1 MASENNHWYV
11 GTNPDTMGAKSQTGK
26 GSENKDP
33 LPYDVKIKAMEAL
46 WPDVAN
52 HIVPEESIMTLASK
66 VYREHGEGVNLV
78 AYTDEAWILKLL
90 TEYNNK
96 EAKHGYYNFANITT
110 KPTPRLSSA
119 TDVRNAVKADDRE
132 AFERA
137 AGVPADYKIDGKN
150 YFDLVAGY
158 LLSQPKENKSD
169 KYLQQKNIEE
179 SKMDIARLR
188 KLSGMPAV
196 LNEGAPVDFGDK
208 IKPAHGMTDNERK
221 LADIGRLLMDR
232 AKTESDDAVSN
243 AMAQLGD
250 RLATGSITDQ
260 SELVDFVKSS
270 TADPA
275 TLSDSV
281 TKTFA
286 AYGAGERADMSKV
299 DDRRKGSA
307 RPGEEEPGEEPE
319 DMGTDSYADAEDD
332 DYEYDGMPGS
342 KKPLDRLKHPLDDS
356 IDLSDIR
363 AEYEG
368 NEFTGELNKAKEEGD
383 DEFEV
388 DGKKYKVEEEEMD
401 EGVGQFSVKKRK
413 STVVPGSD
421 KEMIP
426 DVEETEFDIIHNGKV
441 VGDLRTDDYLA
452 YIHGSLYGKDLPEL
466 SHYGTHRS
474 SGISNTL
481 QAFLKSK
488 TGQRWATTGKLRGK
502 NILELEE
509 AEMDEGVKCD
519 CCNATPCTC
528 GPECPT
534 CGGMDESIE
543 ETADNAVAAAMAE
556 LRKLAGL

>member
-158 LLSQPKENKSD
+158 LLPQEEGKSD

-188 KLSGMPAV
+188 KLSGIPAV

-232 AKTESDDAVSN
+232 AKEESDDAVSN

-260 SELVDFVKSS
+260 SDLVDFVKSS

-307 RPGEEEPGEEPE
+307 RPDEEEPE
-319 DMGTDSYADAEDD
+319 MDD
-332 DYEYDGMPGS
+332 DAAMSAIDDMDTLEDS
-342 KKPLDRLKHPLDDS
+342 VDLD
-356 IDLSDIR
+356 DIR

-368 NEFTGELNKAKEEGD
+368 NEFTGELNKAKEED
-383 DEFEV
+383 EDEFEV
-388 DGKKYKVEEEEMD
+388 DGKTYKVK
-401 EGVGQFSVKKRK
+401 EG
-413 STVVPGSD
+413 
-421 KEMIP
+421 E
-426 DVEETEFDIIHNGKV
+426 N
-441 VGDLRTDDYLA
+441 
-452 YIHGSLYGKDLPEL
+452 
-466 SHYGTHRS
+466 
-474 SGISNTL
+474 
-481 QAFLKSK
+481 
-488 TGQRWATTGKLRGK
+488 
-502 NILELEE
+502 
-509 AEMDEGVKCD
+509 CD
-519 CCNATPCTC
+519 CCDSDPCAC

-534 CGGMDESIE
+534 CGGMDENVEEGRPPKHVPNFYGKPPKSIKDMARKPEPEELSDKEKKQYDDIARRMKASKRAEMRGEVPTYEREAVE
-543 ETADNAVAAAMAE
+543 ETADNAMAAAMAE